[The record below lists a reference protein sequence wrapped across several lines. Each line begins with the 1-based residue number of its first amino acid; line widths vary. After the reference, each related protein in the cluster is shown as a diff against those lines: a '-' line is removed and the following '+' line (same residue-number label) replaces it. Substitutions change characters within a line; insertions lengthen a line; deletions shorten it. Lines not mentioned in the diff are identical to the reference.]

1 MTALWQIL
9 KKCKEEG
16 LFQNYSAEHFIFPA
30 LDGGR
35 PTRMCL
41 KKNSWIGGVLEN
53 YDTFIANFQKMLYY
67 VQNAFTIWKVFK
79 F

>member
-41 KKNSWIGGVLEN
+41 KKNSWIGGVLEIMIHLLPIFRRC
-53 YDTFIANFQKMLYY
+53 FIMYRMRLHR
-67 VQNAFTIWKVFK
+67 KVFK